1 MFLVMCQ
8 LEVRNLLYLSAKLM
22 PTKWIPAPEIRSSY
36 LFVIVENLDFGEG
49 IEEQWYSRGA
59 G

>member
-1 MFLVMCQ
+1 MCQ

>member
-1 MFLVMCQ
+1 VFLVMRQ
-8 LEVRNLLYLSAKLM
+8 LEVRNLLYLNAKRM
-22 PTKWIPAPEIRSSY
+22 PTKWIPGPEIGSSY
-36 LFVIVENLDFGEG
+36 LFVIVENLDFDEG